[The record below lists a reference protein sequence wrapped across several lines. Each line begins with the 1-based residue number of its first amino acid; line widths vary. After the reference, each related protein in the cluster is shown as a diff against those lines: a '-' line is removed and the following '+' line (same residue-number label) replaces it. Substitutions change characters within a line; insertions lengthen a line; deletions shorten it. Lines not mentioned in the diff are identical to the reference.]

1 MADFDEQIMGFLHRV
16 KKLVPDK
23 ETQRKMTKEGAD
35 VLRDRLQQE
44 TRRKHYNEQHYVP
57 KKYRGRNIKHLAD
70 SIASDDKNIN
80 GEVDGSSLVGFQS
93 VKESG
98 VNHARIARFIND
110 GTKKMRGDHFVE
122 HAREDNA
129 DKIFGAIADKYRE
142 SIKGDD

>member
-1 MADFDEQIMGFLHRV
+1 MPDFDEQVMGFLHQV

-23 ETQRKMTKEGAD
+23 DAQRKMTKEGAD

-44 TRRKHYNEQHYVP
+44 TRHKHYDEKHYIP

-80 GEVDGSSLVGFQS
+80 GEIDGSSLVGFQG
-93 VKESG
+93 VQESG

-122 HAREDNA
+122 HTREDNA
-129 DKIFGAIADKYRE
+129 KEVFSAIAEKYRKDVE
-142 SIKGDD
+142 P

>member
-1 MADFDEQIMGFLHRV
+1 MADFDEQVMDFLHQV

-23 ETQRKMTKEGAD
+23 DAQRKMTKEGAD

-44 TRRKHYNEQHYVP
+44 TRRKHYDEKHYIL

-80 GEVDGSSLVGFQS
+80 GEIDGSSLVGFQG

-122 HAREDNA
+122 HTREDSA
-129 DKIFGAIADKYRE
+129 KEVFSAIAEKYRKDVE
-142 SIKGDD
+142 L

>member
-1 MADFDEQIMGFLHRV
+1 MADFDEQVMDFLHQV

-23 ETQRKMTKEGAD
+23 DAQRKMTKEGAD

-80 GEVDGSSLVGFQS
+80 GEVDGSSLVGFQG

-110 GTKKMRGDHFVE
+110 GT
-122 HAREDNA
+122 
-129 DKIFGAIADKYRE
+129 
-142 SIKGDD
+142 